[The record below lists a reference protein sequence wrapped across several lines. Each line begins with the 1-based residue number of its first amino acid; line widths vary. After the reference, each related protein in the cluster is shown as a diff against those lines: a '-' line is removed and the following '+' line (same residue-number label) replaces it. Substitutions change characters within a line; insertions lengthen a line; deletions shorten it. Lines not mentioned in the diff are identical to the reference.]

1 MQEAILV
8 NRKKIYHIT
17 FSDYKYQQ
25 KAPRNCGL
33 GSITNPRMR
42 TRRFSLPIPE
52 IPQLCPWLY
61 VLLPG
66 WLCVSVSPGNFSS
79 NALLKGNL
87 NFFWRKKKKKL
98 FSLPGT
104 SLVSSP
110 LSGSCFSVLCP
121 EEWNWRLPVILANPL
136 MAGKFYYSC
145 TKDYRRKEG

>member
-8 NRKKIYHIT
+8 NRRKSTTLH
-17 FSDYKYQQ
+17 FQ
-25 KAPRNCGL
+25 
-33 GSITNPRMR
+33 ITNISKKHQE
-42 TRRFSLPIPE
+42 TVVLGQLQTLEWEQEVFSPHTWGPSAVSLTICLTSWVA
-52 IPQLCPWLY
+52 LCQ
-61 VLLPG
+61 
-66 WLCVSVSPGNFSS
+66 CISGNFSS

-87 NFFWRKKKKKL
+87 NFFWRKKKKL
-98 FSLPGT
+98 FPLPGT

-136 MAGKFYYSC
+136 MAGKFVC